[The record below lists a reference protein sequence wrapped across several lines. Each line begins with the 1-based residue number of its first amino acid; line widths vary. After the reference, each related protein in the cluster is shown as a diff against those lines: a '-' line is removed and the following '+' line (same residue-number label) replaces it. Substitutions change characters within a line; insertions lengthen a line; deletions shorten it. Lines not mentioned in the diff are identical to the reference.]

1 MVDKINEWYY
11 NKSSNEHVKNEQRL
25 CKGANMTTSRLTVRL
40 PKSDIDILKKY
51 ARMNRISVSNLIDR
65 WIKILKAKSKTAIHP
80 DIEKFTGIIPADI
93 DVDQAIT
100 EFIMEKNI

>member
-1 MVDKINEWYY
+1 MSGIII
-11 NKSSNEHVKNEQRL
+11 KSSNGHVKNEQRL
-25 CKGANMTTSRLTVRL
+25 CKGANMTTSRLTVSL
-40 PKSDIDILKKY
+40 PKSEIEFLKKY
-51 ARMNRISVSNLIDR
+51 AKMNKISVSNLIDR

-100 EFIMEKNI
+100 EYIMEKHR